1 MADHIIVPKHETI
14 PVTIGNAKYGVT
26 AFLSMHDFEALI
38 QNDSDNAK
46 YIFAEFIHKKIV
58 PGASTI
64 PTVDEIASASDENF
78 KPLIDALL
86 KKDSTLQECFGKQ
99 SEDAPLCQRFVFA
112 VKDESKIFA
121 QNIAEAFKNVVI
133 PKFDFP
139 VHQIIENIGNRLQQI
154 TNAINSIVSVTSEL
168 WKSIQ
173 IPTISEERKAEIAS
187 AQVKWGEL
195 GWTQPP
201 NSPIGLFSTAPGCN
215 DDDANKVAMQYCTS
229 EEMEDLFDILRGM
242 NQVKKSDIEEAIF
255 DYKNGKYKSSVLVL
269 FGLIDARLI
278 RLQRKEDRN
287 AKGRRAVGA
296 SAAKKLFSRIE
307 KEQDIKKKYFLL
319 FSFLNVNSCLQK
331 VFEDGDDFKKQPLV
345 INRNFVDHGMMH
357 RKVTKR
363 DCIQLFLLYYNLM
376 EFLDIISP
384 TKED

>member
-1 MADHIIVPKHETI
+1 MEDHIIVPKHETI
-14 PVTIGNAKYGVT
+14 QVTIGTTKYDVT
-26 AFLSMHDFEALI
+26 AFLSMRDFEALI
-38 QNDSDNAK
+38 QNGSDNAK
-46 YIFAEFIHKKIV
+46 YIFAEFVHKKIV
-58 PGASTI
+58 PGAFTI

-86 KKDSTLQECFGKQ
+86 KKDSTLQECFDKQ
-99 SEDAPLCQRFVFA
+99 SKDVPLCQRFVFA

-121 QNIAEAFKNVVI
+121 QNIAEAFKSVV

-139 VHQIIENIGNRLQQI
+139 VHPIIENIGNQLKQI
-154 TNAINSIVSVTSEL
+154 TNAINSIVSAASEL
-168 WKSIQ
+168 WKSIK
-173 IPTISEERKAEIAS
+173 IPTISEERKAEIAK
-187 AQVKWGEL
+187 AQIKWGEL

-201 NSPIGLFSTAPGCN
+201 DSPAGLFNTVPDDN
-215 DDDANKVAMQYCTS
+215 DKANKVALKYCTN
-229 EEMEDLFDILRGM
+229 EEMNALFDDLREM
-242 NQVKKSDIEEAIF
+242 KRVKKSDLEEAIF
-255 DYKNGKYKSSVLVL
+255 DYKNSKYKSSALIL

-307 KEQDIKKKYFLL
+307 KEQDIKKKCFLL
-319 FSFLNVNSCLQK
+319 FNFLNVNSCLQK

-345 INRNFVDHGMMH
+345 INRNFVDHGMMY

-376 EFLDIISP
+376 DFLDIISP
-384 TKED
+384 TKKD

>member
-1 MADHIIVPKHETI
+1 MADHIIIPKHETI
-14 PVTIGNAKYGVT
+14 PVTIDNVKCDVT
-26 AFLSMHDFEALI
+26 AFLSMHDFEAFI

-46 YIFAEFIHKKIV
+46 YIFAEFVHKKIV
-58 PGASTI
+58 PGAYTI

-215 DDDANKVAMQYCTS
+215 DDANKVAMQYCTS
-229 EEMEDLFDILRGM
+229 EEMEDLFNILRGM
-242 NQVKKSDIEEAIF
+242 NRVKKSDIEEAIF

-307 KEQDIKKKYFLL
+307 KEQDIKKKCFLL

-384 TKED
+384 SKED